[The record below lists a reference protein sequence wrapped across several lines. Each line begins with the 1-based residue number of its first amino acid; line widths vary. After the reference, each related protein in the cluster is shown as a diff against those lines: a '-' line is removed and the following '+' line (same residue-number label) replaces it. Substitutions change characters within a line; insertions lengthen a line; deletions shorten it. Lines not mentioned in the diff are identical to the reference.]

1 MILKKLQ
8 DLRTI
13 HIVQKRVLV
22 KPSLYLIPF
31 SNAFESN
38 GVWVVASS
46 INKATFSLIPLICR
60 LVVLVKKLR
69 NSLEGNHSDGFAQ
82 TAG

>member
-1 MILKKLQ
+1 MA
-8 DLRTI
+8 LRVT
-13 HIVQKRVLV
+13 
-22 KPSLYLIPF
+22 
-31 SNAFESN
+31 
-38 GVWVVASS
+38 VWVVASS